1 MVQPKTGE
9 AIMNQHTVPIA
20 AHAAE
25 PPPMQRL
32 ADKLTSLVPPSA
44 ARPVLPQPSPAVAAA
59 LARSAAQA
67 KDAARRARAQSLPGR
82 MMSSLV
88 FLPYSLVA
96 LALRIII
103 ARVFFFDGQ
112 TRIDGPRLSYLV
124 PGFDLHGYYIRGI
137 DLSVILP
144 VQPKVA
150 TVAAV
155 FDSLESAM
163 LSTFIGYVVA
173 YAAFILPIMLVLGA
187 GTRFVALGLVG
198 LTVLMQLFIAP
209 QDFWIAHIYWAAILV
224 VLMSL
229 GAGKISIDQVVR
241 LIRGR

>member
-1 MVQPKTGE
+1 
-9 AIMNQHTVPIA
+9 MNQHIMPTS
-20 AHAAE
+20 AE
-25 PPPMQRL
+25 VIEPQPMQRL
-32 ADKLTSLVPPSA
+32 ADRLTSLVPPPA
-44 ARPVLPQPSPAVAAA
+44 AKPVLPEPSPAVAAA
-59 LARSAAQA
+59 LARSAQQA
-67 KDAARRARAQSLPGR
+67 KAAARRARRDSLPGR
-82 MMSSLV
+82 MLSSLV

-96 LALRIII
+96 LALRLLI

-112 TRIDGPRLSYLV
+112 ARIDGPRLSWLI
-124 PGFDLHGYYIRGI
+124 PGFDVHNYYVRGF

-144 VQPKVA
+144 VRPKVE

-163 LSTFIGYVVA
+163 LSTVIGYVIA

-187 GTRFVALGLVG
+187 GTRFVALGLIG

-209 QDFWIAHIYWAAILV
+209 QNLWTAHIYWAAILV

-229 GAGKISIDQVVR
+229 GPGKISADQIVR

>member
-1 MVQPKTGE
+1 
-9 AIMNQHTVPIA
+9 MNQHTMPNG
-20 AHAAE
+20 AE
-25 PPPMQRL
+25 AIEPQPMQRL

-44 ARPVLPQPSPAVAAA
+44 ARPVLPEPSPAVAAA
-59 LARSAAQA
+59 LARSAQQA
-67 KDAARRARAQSLPGR
+67 KEAARRARRQSLPGR
-82 MMSSLV
+82 VISSLV

-112 TRIDGPRLSYLV
+112 TRIDGPRLSWLV
-124 PGFDLHGYYIRGI
+124 PGFDLHGYYIRGT
-137 DLSVILP
+137 DLSVVLP
-144 VQPKVA
+144 AQPKVE

-155 FDSLESAM
+155 FDSLESAL
-163 LSTFIGYVVA
+163 LSTFIGYVIA
-173 YAAFILPIMLVLGA
+173 YAAFVLPIMLVLGA
-187 GTRFVALGLVG
+187 GTRFVALSLLG

-209 QDFWIAHIYWAAILV
+209 QNLWTAHIYWASILV

-229 GAGKISIDQVVR
+229 GAGKISVDQIAR

>member
-1 MVQPKTGE
+1 
-9 AIMNQHTVPIA
+9 MNQHIMPNG
-20 AHAAE
+20 AE
-25 PPPMQRL
+25 AIEPQPMQRL

-44 ARPVLPQPSPAVAAA
+44 ARPVLPEPSPAVAAA
-59 LARSAAQA
+59 LARSAQQA
-67 KDAARRARAQSLPGR
+67 KEAARRARRQSLPGR
-82 MMSSLV
+82 VISSLV

-112 TRIDGPRLSYLV
+112 TRIDGPRLSWLV
-124 PGFDLHGYYIRGI
+124 PGFDLHGYYIRGT
-137 DLSVILP
+137 DLSVVLP
-144 VQPKVA
+144 AQPKVE

-155 FDSLESAM
+155 FDSLESAL
-163 LSTFIGYVVA
+163 LSTFIGYVIA
-173 YAAFILPIMLVLGA
+173 YAAFVLPIMLVLGA
-187 GTRFVALGLVG
+187 GTRFVALSLLG

-209 QDFWIAHIYWAAILV
+209 QNLWTAHIYWASILV

-229 GAGKISIDQVVR
+229 GAGKISVDQIAR

>member
-1 MVQPKTGE
+1 
-9 AIMNQHTVPIA
+9 MNQHTMPGSPEMLGA
-20 AHAAE
+20 Q
-25 PPPMQRL
+25 PMQRL

-44 ARPVLPQPSPAVAAA
+44 AQPVLPEPSPAVAAA
-59 LARSAAQA
+59 LARSARQA
-67 KDAARRARAQSLPGR
+67 KEAARRDSLPGR
-82 MMSSLV
+82 MLSSLV

-96 LALRIII
+96 LALRLLI

-112 TRIDGPRLSYLV
+112 TRIDGPRLSYLI
-124 PGFDLHGYYIRGI
+124 PGFDLHSYYIRGF
-137 DLSVILP
+137 DLSVVLP
-144 VQPKVA
+144 AQPKVE

-163 LSTFIGYVVA
+163 LSTFIGYLIA
-173 YAAFILPIMLVLGA
+173 YAAFVLPIMLVLGA
-187 GTRFVALGLVG
+187 GTRFVALGLLG

-209 QDFWIAHIYWAAILV
+209 QNLWTAHIYWAAILI

-229 GAGKISIDQVVR
+229 GAGKISIDQIVR

>member
-1 MVQPKTGE
+1 
-9 AIMNQHTVPIA
+9 MNQHTMPTG
-20 AHAAE
+20 AE
-25 PPPMQRL
+25 AIEPQPMQRL

-44 ARPVLPQPSPAVAAA
+44 ARPVMPEPSPAVAAA
-59 LARSAAQA
+59 LARSAQQA
-67 KDAARRARAQSLPGR
+67 KEAARRARRQSLPGR
-82 MMSSLV
+82 VISSLV

-112 TRIDGPRLSYLV
+112 TRIDGPRLSWLV
-124 PGFDLHGYYIRGI
+124 PGFDLHGYYIRGT
-137 DLSVILP
+137 DLSVVLP
-144 VQPKVA
+144 AQPKVE

-155 FDSLESAM
+155 FDSVESAL
-163 LSTFIGYVVA
+163 LSTFIGYVIA
-173 YAAFILPIMLVLGA
+173 YAAFVLPIMLVLGA
-187 GTRFVALGLVG
+187 GTRFVALGLLG

-209 QDFWIAHIYWAAILV
+209 QNLWTAHIYWASILV

-229 GAGKISIDQVVR
+229 GAGKISVDQIAR

>member
-1 MVQPKTGE
+1 
-9 AIMNQHTVPIA
+9 MNQHIMPNG
-20 AHAAE
+20 AE
-25 PPPMQRL
+25 AIEPQPMQRL

-44 ARPVLPQPSPAVAAA
+44 ARPVLPEPSPAVAAA
-59 LARSAAQA
+59 LARSAQQA
-67 KDAARRARAQSLPGR
+67 KEAARRARRQSLPGR
-82 MMSSLV
+82 VISSLV

-112 TRIDGPRLSYLV
+112 TRIDGPRLSWLV
-124 PGFDLHGYYIRGI
+124 PGFDLHGYYIRGT
-137 DLSVILP
+137 DLSVVLP
-144 VQPKVA
+144 AQPKVE

-155 FDSLESAM
+155 FDSLESAL
-163 LSTFIGYVVA
+163 LSTFIGYVIA
-173 YAAFILPIMLVLGA
+173 YAAFVLPIMLVLGA
-187 GTRFVALGLVG
+187 GTRFVALGLLG

-209 QDFWIAHIYWAAILV
+209 QNLWTAHIYWASILV

-229 GAGKISIDQVVR
+229 GAGKISVDQIAR

>member
-1 MVQPKTGE
+1 M
-9 AIMNQHTVPIA
+9 MNQHTVPIA
-20 AHAAE
+20 AQAAE

-44 ARPVLPQPSPAVAAA
+44 ARPVLPEPSPAVAAA
-59 LARSAAQA
+59 LARSAQQA
-67 KDAARRARAQSLPGR
+67 KEAARRARRQSLPGR
-82 MMSSLV
+82 VISSLV

-112 TRIDGPRLSYLV
+112 TRIDGPRLSWLV
-124 PGFDLHGYYIRGI
+124 PGFDLHGYYIRGT
-137 DLSVILP
+137 DLSVVLP
-144 VQPKVA
+144 AQPKVE

-155 FDSLESAM
+155 FDSLESAL
-163 LSTFIGYVVA
+163 LSTFIGYVIA
-173 YAAFILPIMLVLGA
+173 YAAFVLPIMLVLGA
-187 GTRFVALGLVG
+187 GTRFVALSLLG

-209 QDFWIAHIYWAAILV
+209 QNLWTAHIYWASILV

-229 GAGKISIDQVVR
+229 GAGKISVDQIAR